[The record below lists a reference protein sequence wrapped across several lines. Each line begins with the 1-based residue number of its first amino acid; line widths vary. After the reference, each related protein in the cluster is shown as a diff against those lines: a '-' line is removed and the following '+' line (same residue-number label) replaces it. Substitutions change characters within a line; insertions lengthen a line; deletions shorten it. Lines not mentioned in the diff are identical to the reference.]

1 MKERIINMSKREI
14 HARIKT
20 IDGNNEVVKFTYVGL
35 LPEQNGSV
43 PGSNYH
49 YGAPVMCEL
58 VPYQKTRDSAIVS
71 KYDFY
76 IVPVYNKENQYV
88 GRSCLCVDHVM
99 AKSINA
105 RVFQT
110 MIELARKYDDFNLFL
125 KDAFASTV
133 WNEEDVSPK
142 GKAEWLK
149 NVYIAAHRSMRD
161 IVKETGLSQAKF
173 GDYFGIPKR
182 SIENWCNGATT
193 PLPYIL
199 IMMQEIL
206 GLVNRE

>member
-1 MKERIINMSKREI
+1 MSKREI

-20 IDGNNEVVKFTYVGL
+20 INGDNEVVKFTYVKL
-35 LPEQNGSV
+35 LPEQGDSV

-49 YGAPVMCEL
+49 YGAPVICEL
-58 VPYQKTRDSAIVS
+58 VPYQKTRDSAIIS

-76 IVPVYNKENQYV
+76 IVPVYNNGKQYV

-99 AKSINA
+99 AKPINA
-105 RVFQT
+105 KVFQT
-110 MIELARKYDDFNLFL
+110 MIELAKKCNNFDSFL
-125 KDAFASTV
+125 KDALASNV
-133 WNEEDVSPK
+133 WENEDVSPK
-142 GKAEWLK
+142 GKSEWLK
-149 NVYIAAHRSMRD
+149 NIYTAAHRSMRD

-193 PLPYIL
+193 PPPYIL

-206 GLVNRE
+206 GLVSRE